1 MSITSNVGRWL
12 LGAILLVDVAGCGA
26 TKTYQL
32 SWTLDGA
39 AVNGPLDC
47 SSSGIDAIE
56 VLARTG
62 GDETRSVFACYSEL
76 DGASAEGPDLSSGA
90 HALAVSTLSPAGQ
103 RLTGPIVVDALI
115 PNEGV
120 VAVKVDLPRPPA
132 CADGV
137 DNDGDGTVD
146 LLDTNCVDV
155 TDTSE
160 GS

>member
-1 MSITSNVGRWL
+1 MSITSKIGRWL
-12 LGAILLVDVAGCGA
+12 LGAFVLISAVGCGA

-32 SWTLDGA
+32 GWTLEGA
-39 AVNGPLDC
+39 AVDGPFDC
-47 SSSGIDAIE
+47 SKSGIDAIE
-56 VLARTG
+56 VVARAG
-62 GDETRSVFACYSEL
+62 GDETRSVFACYSEI
-76 DGASAEGPDLSSGA
+76 DGASGEGPDLASGA

-103 RLTGPIVVDALI
+103 RLTGPVVVDALI
-115 PNEGV
+115 PDEGV
-120 VAVKVDLPRPPA
+120 VAVTVDLPRPPE